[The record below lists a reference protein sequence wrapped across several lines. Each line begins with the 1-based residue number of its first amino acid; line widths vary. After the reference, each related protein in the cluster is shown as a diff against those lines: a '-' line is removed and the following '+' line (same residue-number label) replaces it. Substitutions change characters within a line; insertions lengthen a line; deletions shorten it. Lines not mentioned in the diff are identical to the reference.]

1 VAVTV
6 EQPAS
11 AAPTSAPVRRRPPA
25 WAPPAAVGVLV
36 VIGLTY
42 YGVPVRTTAIFTGYL
57 GLGIVLPGM
66 LLWRAVR
73 GRPGWLVEDVAAG
86 LAVGYS
92 CEVMVYIGAR
102 AIGLPLLVVAWPI
115 ATIAAFLLVPGL
127 RRHWRRTDRD
137 DEKTPLWFSAILSG
151 SALVLFYWSAIRF
164 FRTHDVAGAGM
175 LSPDGDSPF
184 HLALTGEAKHH
195 LPLSSPWLPEQPVLY
210 HWFVYAEMAS
220 TSWITGIE
228 PQVLLVRLSPLPMVF
243 GFLLLMAVLGKR
255 LTGMWWAGAA
265 AAVTTYFVLT
275 PTPYQWRLDGWFAA
289 FGTNAYE
296 DGSSLRAQMWTSPTQ
311 TFGAILFAGLA
322 LVLVDVLTGAGRKR
336 WFLMVLLTAAVTG
349 GKATFLPMLLAGLLL
364 VVAVRL
370 LARKRVRPAVLIA
383 AGITFAGL
391 LFAQFVLFGGAAQGL
406 AIDPLHFAR
415 ISGAPYTAAF
425 ALPGVGPVWRLLLV
439 TLITFV
445 CWACIWP
452 GLLGLAGLAR
462 RRRPDLTISADPV
475 VLMFGIGLSGIGAL
489 LVFGHEGGAEGW
501 FMVSGRP
508 YLSLAAVVGLAMIT
522 PADVPARRMLTWVYG
537 TILTG
542 AAIMILVHEV
552 DPKWTP
558 LPARTGGAAQTAFHL
573 VWPYLAV
580 FALLGAAAWFVRRS
594 SFPAKGTACASLLAG
609 VCLVTAL
616 LHLAQTTREADHT
629 GWRGIQQY
637 APFIPEGTPEAGRW
651 LRDHSDPDD
660 LVATNT
666 HCVSASGAVSGAPE
680 GAECDNRH
688 FAFSAYS
695 ERRFLIEGWGFTN
708 RTHQVAAETGVNAV
722 YAPYWNP
729 QLLAD
734 NDAAFQQPSAATI
747 GKLRDQYRVRWLF
760 VDEARNTPAP
770 TLGDFAQIR
779 HRSGQVAVYE
789 IR

>member
-1 VAVTV
+1 MV
-6 EQPAS
+6 
-11 AAPTSAPVRRRPPA
+11 
-25 WAPPAAVGVLV
+25 VL
-36 VIGLTY
+36 IGLAY
-42 YGVPVRTTAIFTGYL
+42 YGVPVLTTAIFTGYL
-57 GLGIVLPGM
+57 ALGIVLPGL

-92 CEVMVYIGAR
+92 CEVMAYIGAR
-102 AIGLPLLVVAWPI
+102 AIGLPLLVAAWPI
-115 ATIAAFLLVPGL
+115 ATIATFLLVPGL
-127 RRHWRRTDRD
+127 RRHWRRTDRE
-137 DEKTPLWFSAILSG
+137 DEKTPFWFSAILSG
-151 SALVLFYWSAIRF
+151 SALVLFFWSAVRF
-164 FRTHDVAGAGM
+164 FRTHDVAGRAM

-184 HLALTGEAKHH
+184 HLALVGEAKHH
-195 LPLSSPWLPEQPVLY
+195 LPLVSPWLPEQPVLY

-255 LTGMWWAGAA
+255 LTGTWWAGAA

-311 TFGAILFAGLA
+311 TFGAILFAALA
-322 LVLVDVLTGAGRKR
+322 LVLVDVLTGANRR
-336 WFLMVLLTAAVTG
+336 HWFLVVLLTAAVTG

-370 LARKRVRPAVLIA
+370 LTRRRVRPAVLIA
-383 AGITFAGL
+383 VGIAFAGL
-391 LFAQFVLFGGAAQGL
+391 AFAQFVLFGGAAQGL

-415 ISGAPYTAAF
+415 ISGAPYTATF
-425 ALPGVGPVWRLLLV
+425 ALPGHGSTGRLILV
-439 TLITFV
+439 TLITFA

-452 GLLGLAGLAR
+452 GVLGLAGLAR
-462 RRRPDLTISADPV
+462 RRRPDLKISADPV
-475 VLMFGIGLSGIGAL
+475 VLMLGIGLSGIGAL

-522 PADVPARRMLTWVYG
+522 PAGVPNRRMLTWVYG
-537 TILTG
+537 AILTG
-542 AAIMILVHEV
+542 AAILIVVREFT
-552 DPKWTP
+552 PKWTP
-558 LPARTGGAAQTAFHL
+558 LPARTGGVAPTAVHL

-580 FALLGAAAWFVRRS
+580 LALLGVAAWFVRRS

-616 LHLAQTTREADHT
+616 LHLFDTSREAGHT
-629 GWRGIQQY
+629 GWRGVQQY
-637 APFIPEGTPEAGRW
+637 APFIPDGTPEAGRW
-651 LRDHSDPDD
+651 LRDHSDPGD
-660 LVATNT
+660 LVATNA
-666 HCVSASGAVSGAPE
+666 HCLSATGAPQ
-680 GAECDNRH
+680 GECDNRH

-708 RTHQVAAETGVNAV
+708 RTHQVAAETGINAV
-722 YAPYWNP
+722 YAPYWDP

-734 NDAAFQQPSAATI
+734 NDAAFSAPSAQTI

-760 VDEARNTPAP
+760 VDEARDTPAS
-770 TLGDFAQIR
+770 TLGDFAQLR
-779 HRSGQVAVYE
+779 HRSGQIAVYE

>member
-1 VAVTV
+1 MAVTV
-6 EQPAS
+6 EQPTS
-11 AAPTSAPVRRRPPA
+11 AAQTSAPTRRTPPA
-25 WAPPAAVGVLV
+25 WAPPAALATVVLL
-36 VIGLTY
+36 GLAG
-42 YGVPVRTTAIFTGYL
+42 YGVPIWTTAIFAGYVTL
-57 GLGIVLPGM
+57 GLTLPGM

-73 GRPGWLVEDVAAG
+73 GRPGWFVEDVAAG

-92 CEVMVYIGAR
+92 CEVMAYIGAR
-102 AIGLPLLVVAWPI
+102 AIGLPLLTVAWPV
-115 ATIAAFLLVPGL
+115 ATIATFLLVPGL
-127 RRHWRRTDRD
+127 RRHWRGTDRE
-137 DEKTPLWFSAILSG
+137 DEKTPFWFSAILSG
-151 SALVLFYWSAIRF
+151 SALVLFYWSVIRF
-164 FRTHDVAGAGM
+164 FRTHDVAGPGM

-184 HLALTGEAKHH
+184 HLALLGEAKHH
-195 LPLSSPWLPEQPVLY
+195 LPLASPWLPEQPVLY

-255 LTGMWWAGAA
+255 LTGKWWAGAA
-265 AAVTTYFVLT
+265 AAVATYFVLT
-275 PTPYQWRLDGWFAA
+275 PTPYHWRLNGWFAT

-322 LVLVDVLTGAGRKR
+322 LVLVDVLTESNRKR
-336 WFLMVLLTAAVTG
+336 WILVVLLTAAVTG

-364 VVAVRL
+364 VIAARL
-370 LARKRVRPAVLIA
+370 LTRKRVHPAALIT
-383 AGITFAGL
+383 AGIAFAGL

-415 ISGAPYTAAF
+415 ISGAPYTATF
-425 ALPGVGPVWRLLLV
+425 ALPGSGSMWQLLLV
-439 TLITFV
+439 SLITFT

-452 GLLGLAGLAR
+452 GMLGLAGLAR
-462 RRRPDLTISADPV
+462 RRRPDLKISADPV
-475 VLMFGIGLSGIGAL
+475 ILMFGIGLSGIGAL

-508 YLSLAAVVGLAMIT
+508 YLSLAAVVGLAMLT
-522 PADVPARRMLTWVYG
+522 PADVPARRMLKWVYG
-537 TILTG
+537 AILAG
-542 AAIMILVHEV
+542 AAILIVVRELN
-552 DPKWTP
+552 PKWTP
-558 LPARTGGAAQTAFHL
+558 RPARSGGVAQTAFHL

-580 FALLGAAAWFVRRS
+580 FALLGVAAWVVRRS
-594 SFPAKGTACASLLAG
+594 SFPAKNTVYASLLAG
-609 VCLVTAL
+609 ICLVTTP
-616 LHLAQTTREADHT
+616 LHLYETTREANHT
-629 GWRGIQQY
+629 GWRGVQQY
-637 APFIPEGTPEAGRW
+637 APFIPDGTPEAGRW

-666 HCVSASGAVSGAPE
+666 HCVHATGAPQD
-680 GAECDNRH
+680 ECDNRH

-708 RTHQVAAETGVNAV
+708 RTHQVAAETGINAV
-722 YAPYWNP
+722 YAPYWNQ

-734 NDAAFQQPSAATI
+734 NDAAFSAPSAATI

-760 VDEARNTPAP
+760 VDEARAAPAP
-770 TLGDFAQIR
+770 TLGDFAQLR
-779 HRSGQVAVYE
+779 HRAGQIAVYE